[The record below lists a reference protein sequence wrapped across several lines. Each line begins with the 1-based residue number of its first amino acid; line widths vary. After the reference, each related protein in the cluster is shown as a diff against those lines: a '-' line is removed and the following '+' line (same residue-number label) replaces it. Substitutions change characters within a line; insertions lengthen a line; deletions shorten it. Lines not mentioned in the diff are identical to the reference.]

1 MGEDDSGVMMLY
13 LKRGGGYYLGR
24 FFLYPRAKFSKKKKK
39 NAADTGASQ
48 LIVDG
53 EIKLKNDSLI
63 SHFKEDGIEFENGS
77 FLPAEVVIF
86 ATGCV
91 FSLHFA
97 NICS

>member
-13 LKRGGGYYLGR
+13 LKRGGGYYLGL
-24 FFLYPRAKFSKKKKK
+24 FFLYSRAKFSK

-53 EIKLKNDSLI
+53 KIKLKNDSLI
-63 SHFKEDGIEFENGS
+63 SHFKEDGVEFENGS
-77 FLPAEVVIF
+77 FLPADVVIF

-91 FSLHFA
+91 FSLHFV
-97 NICS
+97 NICN